1 MTEKEIKDCGCGHD
15 HDEELEEEYDVMV
28 ITLDDGK
35 EMECAVLGVFDLD
48 EINHILGTE
57 LDSEEYDTIAGYL
70 IEHIDRF
77 PKAGEKF
84 MIDEVLYIVKEVSK
98 NRIDKV
104 IIKLLQK

>member
-48 EINHILGTE
+48 DKDYIALVPVNEEDGEDAFIYKYTEIDGENVDLQV
-57 LDSEEYDTIAGYL
+57 
-70 IEHIDRF
+70 IE
-77 PKAGEKF
+77 
-84 MIDEVLYIVKEVSK
+84 DEAEF
-98 NRIDKV
+98 DKV
-104 IIKLLQK
+104 AAEFTRLMDMEDEEE

>member
-48 EINHILGTE
+48 DKDYIALVPVNEEDGVDAFIYQYTEIDDENVDLKV
-57 LDSEEYDTIAGYL
+57 
-70 IEHIDRF
+70 IE
-77 PKAGEKF
+77 
-84 MIDEVLYIVKEVSK
+84 DEAEF
-98 NRIDKV
+98 DKV
-104 IIKLLQK
+104 AAEFTRLMDMEDEE